1 MLRHLA
7 CCCAAGLAGALVPS
21 CLAPVRTDVRI
32 PPRLVQLWE
41 TDTAPAEL
49 EPMAAQWRR
58 VAGWTARIWSD
69 AENKRFIAKHYTW
82 LLPTF
87 RRYQRQVQRADI
99 ARLARLH
106 LEGGVYSD
114 LDTRPCSTR
123 SKDLDKVLGPQLLT
137 LVRAPTG
144 NLSNFFI
151 GSVAHHPFL
160 EFVLRRA
167 PAALDTA
174 QRALAHLPA
183 DRRDV
188 TMQATGPWMI
198 DASWHAF
205 IDSDPT
211 CRATWIATTRIFSFA
226 EWTRGIGVHQW
237 ASTWQGPQPGP
248 DLQRL
253 RRNATPKWMS
263 KTTLR
268 GVRIQSINGE
278 DVCIDHRI
286 NGTGPYLTSAAAVES
301 LSAAAAQSPSAATL
315 AAERAALPARGSW
328 RANPG

>member
-1 MLRHLA
+1 MLLHLA

-69 AENKRFIAKHYTW
+69 AENKRFIEKHYTW

-87 RRYQRQVQRADI
+87 RRYQKQVQRADI

-174 QRALAHLPA
+174 QRALAHLPEHTRA
-183 DRRDV
+183 ALL
-188 TMQATGPWMI
+188 TMQAYITALLP
-198 DASWHAF
+198 
-205 IDSDPT
+205 PL
-211 CRATWIATTRIFSFA
+211 CRPQRPHCCFLGRLVLVFA
-226 EWTRGIGVHQW
+226 C
-237 ASTWQGPQPGP
+237 
-248 DLQRL
+248 
-253 RRNATPKWMS
+253 
-263 KTTLR
+263 
-268 GVRIQSINGE
+268 
-278 DVCIDHRI
+278 DV
-286 NGTGPYLTSAAAVES
+286 A
-301 LSAAAAQSPSAATL
+301 
-315 AAERAALPARGSW
+315 
-328 RANPG
+328 